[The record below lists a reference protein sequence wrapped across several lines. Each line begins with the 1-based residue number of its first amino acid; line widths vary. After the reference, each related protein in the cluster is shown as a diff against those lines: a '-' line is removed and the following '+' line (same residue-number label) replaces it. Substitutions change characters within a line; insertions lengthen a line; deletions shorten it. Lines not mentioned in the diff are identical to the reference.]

1 MLPIGGTA
9 RDETIGRY
17 LSSTTTV
24 PDGTLAPPGTHRN
37 PEDPELEKGE
47 EEEQKEEALKEK
59 PPVTKK
65 ATVIKKRPLVKE
77 AETLVREGEEETDEK
92 GHDHGTR
99 SWKKGKKAPVGKGG
113 KPSGV

>member
-1 MLPIGGTA
+1 M
-9 RDETIGRY
+9 E
-17 LSSTTTV
+17 
-24 PDGTLAPPGTHRN
+24 
-37 PEDPELEKGE
+37 EGE
-47 EEEQKEEALKEK
+47 EEEQKEEAHEEK
-59 PPVTKK
+59 PPATKK
-65 ATVIKKRPLVKE
+65 AAAIKKRALVKE